1 MVQEIQPQRKIERL
15 VLLIFSVYDIAVF
28 SVSVIAGW
36 KVWVSALMLI
46 SLVMCW
52 IIYAGQ
58 YKDYRF
64 RAGFVAGMMQVL
76 IFLFATSVK
85 DMYKILPF
93 FLCSH
98 HCSRFV
104 WACRDMFYVLYLD
117 FLGVFLSY
125 CGETANS
132 IRNNG

>member
-93 FLCSH
+93 FALTIVAGLYGLVEICS
-98 HCSRFV
+98 
-104 WACRDMFYVLYLD
+104 MFYTSISL
-117 FLGVFLSY
+117 VFFIILW
-125 CGETANS
+125 
-132 IRNNG
+132 